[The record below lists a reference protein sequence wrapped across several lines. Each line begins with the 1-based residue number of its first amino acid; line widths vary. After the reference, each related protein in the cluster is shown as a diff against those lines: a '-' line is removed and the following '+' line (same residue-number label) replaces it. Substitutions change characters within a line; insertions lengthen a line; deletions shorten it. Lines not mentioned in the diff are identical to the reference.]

1 MSSTTTSH
9 NTTLDIIESTTK
21 IKSNQNDTGTISN
34 TNGTNIIFLEKSRIA
49 NSSKQQTE
57 QPN

>member
-9 NTTLDIIESTTK
+9 NTILDIIESTTK

-49 NSSKQQTE
+49 NSSKHQTE